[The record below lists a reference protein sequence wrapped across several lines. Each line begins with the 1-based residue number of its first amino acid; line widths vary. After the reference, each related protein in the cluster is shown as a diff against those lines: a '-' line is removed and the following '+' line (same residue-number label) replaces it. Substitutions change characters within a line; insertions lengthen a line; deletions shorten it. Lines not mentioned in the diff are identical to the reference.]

1 MTRAYQTSRARRVTQ
16 PITIIRPRDPTI
28 RTLGFTC
35 FRALDIGDAE
45 LVVVAHSDRKNAM
58 SAFTNL
64 GR

>member
-35 FRALDIGDAE
+35 FRAMHIGNAE
-45 LVVVAHSDRKNAM
+45 FMVVAFSDRKNAM
-58 SAFTNL
+58 SAFADL